1 VGNPIFKNPWYNGKP
16 PELQIKT
23 LKSIVLSGQLSK
35 KKVTQQLDAN
45 YPDIS
50 NAMDALLAKKFI
62 RLSVK
67 YQTSGRN
74 PEKFYKI
81 TEKGLRALLEIRLSA
96 EEFWRSIILLCMSS
110 EKPITQKDF
119 EDHYKK
125 FERNF
130 LGHFNIHGYF
140 FLTPLFD
147 NIVDQWL
154 LLQAQDDSHLVS
166 LSQKVIECLALN
178 GPLTMDKLV
187 QKTAGSKEQDLLKIL
202 DNYSIQSVSTNIAAQ
217 SDTNINKRKIY
228 YDFIL
233 HTLIVSKEIA
243 DVGVIYE
250 LSLFGVMLAIS
261 IISYH
266 FTGMDTFRQS
276 SLYNNNNDVMPKLKL
291 FYNDIDQKEYYDIIA
306 KNYKDKIPLV
316 FGKWDFLK
324 SELGAIIYDSFDFL
338 IYKSSRSDNM
348 DKSIWSLGNKEFYDE
363 IQELTY
369 NAIGRLSPIHA
380 FGTIMLREYEECQ
393 PWIANNP
400 RIIPVYNKLR
410 EIGEVL
416 KYADIAF
423 ILEGLRKGDSLPPQS
438 QDRNLYTI
446 NDIKNIENIFRDEL
460 CFLFYLSLNT
470 VIMPPTYKKSFPQPR
485 LEQGMIIVPP
495 GFKEAAPEIFR
506 VGSLPK
512 RLIAILAKDKDI
524 KRWFSA
530 WIGGIIEYRSQTS
543 DQMSEFYKKVI
554 NSNLRN
560 MEKGKFDSKAD
571 KKRATT
577 TYYYHEEYDITK
589 ICSDIDSVYD
599 YSNSVNINPKSIQV
613 N

>member
-1 VGNPIFKNPWYNGKP
+1 MRNPIFKNPWYQGKP
-16 PELQIKT
+16 SELQIKT

-35 KKVTQQLDAN
+35 KKVTHQLSAN
-45 YPDIS
+45 YPDVS

-62 RLSVK
+62 RLSAK

-125 FERNF
+125 FESNF

-154 LLQAQDDSHLVS
+154 LLLQAQDDSHLVR
-166 LSQKVIECLALN
+166 LSQKVIECLALY
-178 GPLTMDKLV
+178 GPLTIYKLV
-187 QKTAGSKEQDLLKIL
+187 QKIAGSREQDLLKIL
-202 DNYSIQSVSTNIAAQ
+202 ENYSIQSVSTNIAAQ
-217 SDTNINKRKIY
+217 SDTNTNKKKIY

-243 DVGVIYE
+243 DVGVVYE
-250 LSLFGVMLAIS
+250 LSLFGVMLAIA

-276 SLYNNNNDVMPKLKL
+276 SLYNNTNNVIPSLKL
-291 FYNDIDQKEYYDIIA
+291 FYNDIDQKEYYDTIV

-324 SELGAIIYDSFDFL
+324 SELGAILYDSFDFL

-348 DKSIWSLGNKEFYDE
+348 DKSIWSLGNKEFYHE

-369 NAIGRLSPIHA
+369 NAIDRLSPIHA

-410 EIGEVL
+410 EIGEIL

-423 ILEGLRKGDSLPPQS
+423 ILEGLRKGDSLPHHLH
-438 QDRNLYTI
+438 DRNLYTI
-446 NDIKNIENIFRDEL
+446 NDIKNIENVFRDEL

-470 VIMPPTYKKSFPQPR
+470 IILPPTYKKSYLQPR
-485 LEQGMIIVPP
+485 LEQEMLIVYPE
-495 GFKEAAPEIFR
+495 FKEIFS
-506 VGSLPK
+506 VGSLPE

-524 KRWFSA
+524 KQWFSA

-560 MEKGKFDSKAD
+560 MEKGKSDSNAD
-571 KKRATT
+571 KKKATT
-577 TYYYHEEYDITK
+577 TYYPEEYDITK

-599 YSNSVNINPKSIQV
+599 YSNSVNRNPKSMQV